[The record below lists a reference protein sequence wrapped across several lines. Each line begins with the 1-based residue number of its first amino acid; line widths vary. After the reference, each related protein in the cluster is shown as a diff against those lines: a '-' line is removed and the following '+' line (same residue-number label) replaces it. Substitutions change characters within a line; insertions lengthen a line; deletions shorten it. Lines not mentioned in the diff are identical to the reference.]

1 MNSSPHPPS
10 ISFFIFLSIAD
21 FGQPVSFE
29 EELREV
35 PERKA
40 GLWYKNSDRFLQVFS
55 YTLPYFRVAGR
66 SPGDSAKS
74 TMSPTCVFFHMCT
87 HRSAEIFS
95 SFLAGTGLLV
105 ICILFSMLP
114 LSQQRQISIYFLFQF
129 PLPGHLFV
137 TQRHQGGSQCLSPHW
152 NLAIVTGDHCLIF
165 KV

>member
-10 ISFFIFLSIAD
+10 ISFFIYLSIAH

-29 EELREV
+29 EELGEAS
-35 PERKA
+35 ERKA

-55 YTLPYFRVAGR
+55 YTVPYFRVAGR
-66 SPGDSAKS
+66 S
-74 TMSPTCVFFHMCT
+74 TMSPTCVFFQMCT

-105 ICILFSMLP
+105 IYILFSMLP

-129 PLPGHLFV
+129 PLPSHLFV
-137 TQRHQGGSQCLSPHW
+137 TQRHQGGSQCLPTHW
-152 NLAIVTGDHCLIF
+152 NLAILTGDHCLTL
-165 KV
+165 KVWCN